1 MTSFSLSIAQP
12 KSRAFTLVE
21 LLVVIAII
29 GILVALLLPAVQ
41 AAREAARR
49 AKCVNNLKNIAIGL
63 QNYASARGKL
73 PGGTYYDPSG
83 VFTPPLQHTWA
94 AAIFPYIEED
104 SLFASFNTKVPIYSP
119 ANKTAAETP
128 ISIYICPSDPLSTTP
143 LLTNRAWANIIN
155 PASAPGLWYVAC
167 SGPTAPD
174 DCYVG
179 TGSQLVPSPTNPTL
193 SSNGT
198 AKTMAIQNVPAWCGS
213 ARRASL
219 RSEP

>member
-1 MTSFSLSIAQP
+1 MEREVSTLVSP
-12 KSRAFTLVE
+12 PRWHTYGRNAFTLVE

-49 AKCVNNLKNIAIGL
+49 AKCVNKLKNIAIGL

-119 ANKTAAETP
+119 GNKTAAETP
-128 ISIYICPSDPLSTTP
+128 IS
-143 LLTNRAWANIIN
+143 
-155 PASAPGLWYVAC
+155 
-167 SGPTAPD
+167 
-174 DCYVG
+174 
-179 TGSQLVPSPTNPTL
+179 
-193 SSNGT
+193 
-198 AKTMAIQNVPAWCGS
+198 
-213 ARRASL
+213 
-219 RSEP
+219 